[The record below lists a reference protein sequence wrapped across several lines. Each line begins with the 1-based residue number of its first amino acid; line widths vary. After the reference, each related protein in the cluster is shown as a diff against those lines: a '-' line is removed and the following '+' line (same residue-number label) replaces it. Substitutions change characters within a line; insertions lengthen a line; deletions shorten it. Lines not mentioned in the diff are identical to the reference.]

1 MSLLKE
7 VKEILIS
14 VLQIDTSNITLD
26 ENSYLLG
33 TIPEFDSMAVV
44 SIITALEEQY
54 GFYVEDDEISADI
67 FETLNSLVVFV
78 EEKLTRS

>member
-14 VLQIDTSNITLD
+14 VLQIDESNITLG

-33 TIPEFDSMAVV
+33 AIPEFDSMAVV

-78 EEKLTRS
+78 EEKLNRS